1 MCEAQEGVK
10 LHGLGVS
17 AGICLGTVM
26 RYDTEPLH
34 VSLEQVQDRQS
45 QLELV
50 ERAWEAVQQR
60 LQNSYEEAAGRDL
73 KEADVFLAHLLLLT
87 DDSALLDPI
96 RAQIR
101 EKQWSAAWAVQT
113 QFDLVIGEMEQSAV
127 PYMRERCLDMRD
139 LQDQVL
145 RHILNRPRADLGRLE
160 EDVVLV
166 TKELTPSDT
175 IRMDQNHVKG
185 IVCQEGGNTSHTAL
199 LARAMGIPAV
209 MGCSG
214 ILDRG
219 ENGQSIFLDGETG
232 EVLLSPGQAE
242 REVWQRRKAEL
253 EARRRELEA
262 FRDKPAVTRGG
273 RTVKVCA
280 NVARP
285 EECARAA
292 AEGCDG
298 VGLFRSEFLYLGRT
312 DLPDEEEQY
321 QAYAA
326 ALEALPGASVTIRT
340 LDVGGDKELPGLLTD
355 TEANPF
361 LGCRAI
367 RLCLR
372 ERQLFLTQLRALY
385 RASVHGKLRIM
396 FPMIAT
402 LEELRDAKACAAQAR
417 KQLEAEGAAFCPDV
431 PLGMMVEVPSAA
443 LMPEVFAREADF
455 FSIGTNDLVQ
465 YVLAADRGNPAVAR
479 LYSPFQ
485 PAVLRLL
492 DRIIRSAKAEGIPC
506 CLCGGAA
513 EDPEFLPLLVGM
525 GLEEISVSIH
535 NILNARRT
543 VCLLDDEAA
552 EKRAREA
559 LCGRTLSDTK
569 PSNKEVDHHV

>member
-1 MCEAQEGVK
+1 MLESFLRQLDTIFSTFGATVFVPVILFIIALCMGVTAK
-10 LHGLGVS
+10 K
-17 AGICLGTVM
+17 AF
-26 RYDTEPLH
+26 
-34 VSLEQVQDRQS
+34 
-45 QLELV
+45 
-50 ERAWEAVQQR
+50 
-60 LQNSYEEAAGRDL
+60 N
-73 KEADVFLAHLLLLT
+73 
-87 DDSALLDPI
+87 SALLC
-96 RAQIR
+96 
-101 EKQWSAAWAVQT
+101 AVGLT
-113 QFDLVIGEMEQSAV
+113 GFNLVINSFSAIISPV
-127 PYMRERCLDMRD
+127 VSSMVEK
-139 LQDQVL
+139 L
-145 RHILNRPRADLGRLE
+145 R
-160 EDVVLV
+160 
-166 TKELTPSDT
+166 K
-175 IRMDQNHVKG
+175 
-185 IVCQEGGNTSHTAL
+185 
-199 LARAMGIPAV
+199 AMAY
-209 MGCSG
+209 
-214 ILDRG
+214 
-219 ENGQSIFLDGETG
+219 
-232 EVLLSPGQAE
+232 
-242 REVWQRRKAEL
+242 KAEL
-253 EARRRELEA
+253 
-262 FRDKPAVTRGG
+262 DKYRGKPSVSKSG
-273 RTVKVCA
+273 KKVLLCA
-280 NVARP
+280 NIGSAQDVRYAL
-285 EECARAA
+285 EGD
-292 AEGCDG
+292 AEG
-298 VGLFRSEFLYLGRT
+298 VGLMRSEFLYLGRT

-402 LEELRDAKACAAQAR
+402 LEELREAKACAAQAR

-431 PLGMMVEVPSAA
+431 PLGMMVEVPSAG

-465 YVLAADRGNPAVAR
+465 YVLAADRGNPAEAR